1 MTIRQITDA
10 FMAARKLCAQDT
22 LSRAYGKKAYQLR
35 RLLQPVVDYR
45 VEEETKIFER
55 HPRVD
60 RQTMTI
66 TFTDD
71 AQKDEALDELRKTRA
86 ELDELAGT
94 EWDRIEFE
102 RFTIPAGETVR
113 ISGDEMGALEPFI
126 EFE

>member
-45 VEEETKIFER
+45 VEEEKKIFER

-71 AQKDEALDELRKTRA
+71 AEKDEALDELRKTRA